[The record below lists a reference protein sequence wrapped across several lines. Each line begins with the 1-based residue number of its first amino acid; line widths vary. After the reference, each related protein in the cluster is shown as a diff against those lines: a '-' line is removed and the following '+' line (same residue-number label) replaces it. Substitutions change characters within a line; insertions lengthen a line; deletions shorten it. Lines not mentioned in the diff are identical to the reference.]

1 MKIALIGATGHVGHY
16 FLNEA
21 LLRGHTVSALVRD
34 PGKLAARDGLNVVQ
48 ADVSDPAQVASA
60 VAGHEVVIS
69 AFNGGWGSADLRARH
84 AAGSQAI
91 LDGVKR
97 SGVPRLLVLG
107 GAGSLEIAPGQ
118 RLVDSPEFPEQWKQ
132 GALGGRRRPRPA
144 ARRATTGLG
153 VPQPGDA
160 PRTGQRSGKFRL
172 GGDQVLF
179 RRQGREPDFPGRPGA
194 GHARRGRAA
203 PSSSPALHRGLLKSQ
218 GALSGAFVVSP
229 RTSPPA

>member
-21 LLRGHTVSALVRD
+21 LQRGHAVTALVRD
-34 PGKLAARDGLNVVQ
+34 PSKLAARDGLGVVQ

-97 SGVPRLLVLG
+97 AGVPRLLVLG

-132 GALGGRRRPRPA
+132 GALGAADALDQLRGEQRLDWVFLSPA
-144 ARRATTGLG
+144 MLLE
-153 VPQPGDA
+153 P
-160 PRTGQRSGKFRL
+160 GQRSGSSASAATRSCSTP
-172 GGDQVLF
+172 
-179 RRQGREPDFPGRPGA
+179 GREPDFPGRPG
-194 GHARRGRAA
+194 GSHARRGRAA
-203 PSSSPALHRGLLKSQ
+203 PSSSPALHRGLLKDQ
-218 GALSGAFVVSP
+218 APLSGAFVVSL

>member
-21 LLRGHTVSALVRD
+21 LQRGHAVTALVRD
-34 PGKLAARDGLNVVQ
+34 PSKLAARDGLCVVQ

-91 LDGVKR
+91 LDGVK
-97 SGVPRLLVLG
+97 LLRRAAP
-107 GAGSLEIAPGQ
+107 AGSRRRREPGD
-118 RLVDSPEFPEQWKQ
+118 RPRPAAWWTRPEFPEQWKQ
-132 GALGGRRRPRPA
+132 APS
-144 ARRATTGLG
+144 
-153 VPQPGDA
+153 A
-160 PRTGQRSGKFRL
+160 PRALDQLRGEQRLDWVFLSPAMLLEPGQRSGKFRL

-179 RRQGREPDFPGRPGA
+179 DAKGESRISLEDLAVAMLDEAEQPRHHRQRFTVA
-194 GHARRGRAA
+194 Y
-203 PSSSPALHRGLLKSQ
+203 
-218 GALSGAFVVSP
+218 
-229 RTSPPA
+229 

>member
-21 LLRGHTVSALVRD
+21 LQRGHAVTALVRD
-34 PGKLAARDGLNVVQ
+34 PGKLAARDGLGVVQ

-118 RLVDSPEFPEQWKQ
+118 RLVDSPEFPSSGSRAPSAPPTPSTNCAASNEWT
-132 GALGGRRRPRPA
+132 GCSS
-144 ARRATTGLG
+144 ARRCSSNPASAAASSASAATRSCST
-153 VPQPGDA
+153 
-160 PRTGQRSGKFRL
+160 PRARAG
-172 GGDQVLF
+172 
-179 RRQGREPDFPGRPGA
+179 FPWKTWR
-194 GHARRGRAA
+194 
-203 PSSSPALHRGLLKSQ
+203 
-218 GALSGAFVVSP
+218 
-229 RTSPPA
+229 

>member
-21 LLRGHTVSALVRD
+21 LQRGHAVTALVRD
-34 PGKLAARDGLNVVQ
+34 PSKLAARNGLCVVQ

-132 GALGGRRRPRPA
+132 GALGAADALDQLRGEQRLDWVFLSPA
-144 ARRATTGLG
+144 MLLE
-153 VPQPGDA
+153 P
-160 PRTGQRSGKFRL
+160 GQRSGKFRL

-179 RRQGREPDFPGRPGA
+179 DAKGESRISLEDLAVAMLDEAEQPRHHRQRFTVA
-194 GHARRGRAA
+194 Y
-203 PSSSPALHRGLLKSQ
+203 
-218 GALSGAFVVSP
+218 
-229 RTSPPA
+229 